1 MKLTSE
7 IIQNNLNKLELMK
20 KEFKILDD
28 YEKEKNPR
36 KSTSLYSEG
45 RNYGLSNYMMF
56 IDFCKQA
63 RDNKQQ
69 VFYNRKIKLK
79 EFQEVIVNNATD
91 LSVKK
96 ILKSKNKDSFGKLI
110 NNTKRW
116 ELFSGNRNGYRRGS
130 VRYNNNFTTSS
141 AIIANFCIQNEI
153 EINDSIRISEWYHKP
168 IQSIDLSIKKEIQL
182 TNDLVGF
189 MFNSLSEQNYDFR
202 RINVENISKFI
213 KSEIERKM
221 VQIEEGE
228 SVKLIEGTDYYSA
241 LSFGKTYTVK
251 SKDIGSGRLNVTIQ
265 NDLGFNRSY
274 PYRIFE
280 TVTNLRNSALDELLN
295 DL

>member
-7 IIQNNLNKLELMK
+7 IIQNNLDKLELMK
-20 KEFKILDD
+20 KEFKILAD
-28 YEKEKNPR
+28 YEKESNSS
-36 KSTSLYSEG
+36 KSNSLYSEG
-45 RNYGLSNYMMF
+45 RNYGLSNYMLF
-56 IDFCKQA
+56 IDFIRQTEKV
-63 RDNKQQ
+63 NQQ
-69 VFYNRKIKLK
+69 VFYNKKIKLK
-79 EFQEVIVNNATD
+79 EFQDVIVDNAID

-96 ILKSKNKDSFGKLI
+96 ILKSKNKVSFGKLI
-110 NNTKRW
+110 NNTHRW
-116 ELFSGNRNGYRRGS
+116 ESYSGNKYRRGGL
-130 VRYNNNFTTSS
+130 RYNDNFTNSS

-153 EINDSIRISEWYHKP
+153 EIGNSSRIPDWYHKP
-168 IQSIDLSIKKEIQL
+168 LESIDLSIKKEIQL

-202 RINVENISKFI
+202 RINSENISKFI

-221 VQIEEGE
+221 IQIEEGE
-228 SVKLIEGTDYYSA
+228 SVKLVDGGDYYSA

-251 SKDIGSGRLNVTIQ
+251 SKDINSGRLNVTIE

-280 TVTNLRNSALDELLN
+280 TIKNLRNSTLDELLDN
-295 DL
+295 L